1 MDIALIIVFTLL
13 GTAVG
18 SFLNVCIDRLPARKS
33 IIRPPSYCDNCQ
45 RRLSPKELVPVFSF
59 IWLRRRCRSCG
70 ALIPWRVFWVEVC
83 TGILFGFAYWYYM
96 VYPVSPEAVQL
107 AVTIFY
113 SCIFIIIFGI
123 DLEHQLILNRIVYPT
138 MLIAFVLD
146 IVLRQPWLVESA
158 PGVFQSMPDVAA
170 RTVVGITG
178 GATGFVLL
186 LIPALIFFG
195 GMGWGD
201 VKMAGLIGL
210 VVGFPLVFV
219 SILGAIIG
227 GGLLAAILLLLGVKK
242 RGEAIPFGPFLS
254 LAAIVTLFFGNDIF
268 NWYLGLFP

>member
-1 MDIALIIVFTLL
+1 MDIALIIIFTLL

-18 SFLNVCIDRLPARKS
+18 SFLNVCIDRLPERKS
-33 IIRPPSYCDNCQ
+33 IISPPSHCDSCQ
-45 RRLSPKELVPVFSF
+45 RRLTMKDLIPVFSF

-70 ALIPWRVFWVEVC
+70 ALIPWRVFWVEIG
-83 TGILFGFAYWYYM
+83 TGILFGFMYWYYM
-96 VYPVSPEAVQL
+96 VYPESAETLRLV
-107 AVTIFY
+107 VTIFY
-113 SCIFIIIFGI
+113 SCIFVIIFGI

-138 MLIAFVLD
+138 ALIALVLD
-146 IVLRQPWLVESA
+146 ITLSQPWLMEST
-158 PGVFQSMPDVAA
+158 PGAFQSMPDVAG

-178 GATGFVLL
+178 GFTGFVLL
-186 LIPALIFFG
+186 LIPALVFSG

-210 VVGFPLVFV
+210 AVGFPLVFV

-227 GGLLAAILLLLGVKK
+227 GGLLAAILLLSGIKK

-254 LAAIVTLFFGNDIF
+254 LAAIATLLFGNDILS
-268 NWYLGLFP
+268 WYLGLFP

>member
-1 MDIALIIVFTLL
+1 MDIALIIVFVLL

-18 SFLNVCIDRLPARKS
+18 SFLNVCIDRLPARQS
-33 IIRPPSYCDNCQ
+33 VIRPPSYCDTCQ
-45 RRLSPKELVPVFSF
+45 RRLSPMELVPVFSF
-59 IWLRRRCRSCG
+59 VWLRRRCRSCG
-70 ALIPWRVFWVEVC
+70 ALIPWRVFWVEAC

-96 VYPVSPEAVQL
+96 VNPVSPETVQL
-107 AVTIFY
+107 VVTVLY

-123 DLEHQLILNRIVYPT
+123 DLEHQLILNRIVYPA
-138 MLIAFVLD
+138 MLIALVLD
-146 IVLRQPWLVESA
+146 IALHQPWFIESA
-158 PGVFQSMPDVAA
+158 PGAFQSMPDVAA

-186 LIPALIFFG
+186 LIPALIFRG

-227 GGLLAAILLLLGVKK
+227 GGFLAAILLLLGVKK

-254 LAAIVTLFFGNDIF
+254 LAAIVTLLFGNDIF
-268 NWYLGLFP
+268 TWYLGLFP

>member
-1 MDIALIIVFTLL
+1 MDIALIIVITLL

-33 IIRPPSYCDNCQ
+33 IIHPPSYCDSCQ
-45 RRLSPKELVPVFSF
+45 RRLAPKELVPVFSF

-70 ALIPWRVFWVEVC
+70 ALIPWRVFWIEVC

-96 VYPVSPEAVQL
+96 VNPVSPEIVQL
-107 AVTIFY
+107 VVSIFY

-138 MLIAFVLD
+138 MLIALVLD
-146 IVLRQPWLVESA
+146 IVLHQPWLVESA
-158 PGVFQSMPDVAA
+158 PNAFQSMPDIAA

-186 LIPALIFFG
+186 LIPALIFRG

-227 GGLLAAILLLLGVKK
+227 GGLLAAILLLLGIKK

-254 LAAIVTLFFGNDIF
+254 LAAIITLFFGNSIF

>member
-1 MDIALIIVFTLL
+1 MDITLIIVFVLL
-13 GTAVG
+13 GTVIG

-33 IIRPPSYCDNCQ
+33 VIRPPSYCDACQ
-45 RRLSPKELVPVFSF
+45 RRLALMDLIPVFSF
-59 IWLRRRCRSCG
+59 LWLRRRCRSCG
-70 ALIPWRVFWVEVC
+70 ALIPWRVFWVEVG
-83 TGILFGFAYWYYM
+83 TGILFGFIYWHYM
-96 VYPVSPEAVQL
+96 VYPASPETVQL
-107 AVTIFY
+107 VVTAFY
-113 SCIFIIIFGI
+113 SCVFIIIFGI
-123 DLEHQLILNRIVYPT
+123 DLQHQLILNRVVYPIA
-138 MLIAFVLD
+138 LIALVLD
-146 IVLRQPWLVESA
+146 IALQQPWLMESA
-158 PGVFQSMPDVAA
+158 PGVFQSMPDIAA

-186 LIPALIFFG
+186 LIPALVFRG

-227 GGLLAAILLLLGVKK
+227 GGLLAAILLLVGIKK

-254 LAAIVTLFFGNDIF
+254 LAAIATLLFGNDILS
-268 NWYLGLFP
+268 WYLGLFP

>member
-1 MDIALIIVFTLL
+1 MDIALIIVFILL

-33 IIRPPSYCDNCQ
+33 VIRPPSYCDVCQ
-45 RRLSPKELVPVFSF
+45 RRLALKDLIPVFSF

-70 ALIPWRVFWVEVC
+70 ALIPWRVFWVEIG
-83 TGILFGFAYWYYM
+83 TGILFGFIYWYFM
-96 VYPVSPEAVQL
+96 VYPVSPEAVQFV
-107 AVTIFY
+107 VTIFY
-113 SCIFIIIFGI
+113 SCVFIIIFGI

-138 MLIAFVLD
+138 ALIALALG
-146 IVLRQPWLVESA
+146 IVLRQPWLMESA
-158 PGVFQSMPDVAA
+158 PGAFQSMPDVAA

-178 GATGFVLL
+178 GVTGFVLL
-186 LIPALIFFG
+186 LIPALVFRG

-219 SILGAIIG
+219 SILGAIVG
-227 GGLLAAILLLLGVKK
+227 GGLLAAILLLLKIKK

-254 LAAIVTLFFGNDIF
+254 LAAIATLLFGNDILS
-268 NWYLGLFP
+268 WYLGLFP

>member
-1 MDIALIIVFTLL
+1 MI
-13 GTAVG
+13 
-18 SFLNVCIDRLPARKS
+18 
-33 IIRPPSYCDNCQ
+33 
-45 RRLSPKELVPVFSF
+45 
-59 IWLRRRCRSCG
+59 
-70 ALIPWRVFWVEVC
+70 
-83 TGILFGFAYWYYM
+83 
-96 VYPVSPEAVQL
+96 YPTSPEVVQL
-107 AVTIFY
+107 VVTLFY

-138 MLIAFVLD
+138 MLIALVLD
-146 IVLRQPWLVESA
+146 IALSQPWLLESA
-158 PGVFQSMPDVAA
+158 PGAFQSMPDVAA

-178 GATGFVLL
+178 GATGFILL
-186 LIPALIFFG
+186 LIPALIFLG

-210 VVGFPLVFV
+210 AVGFPLVFV

-227 GGLLAAILLLLGVKK
+227 GGLLAAILLLFGIKK

-254 LAAIVTLFFGNDIF
+254 LAAIATLFFGNDIL

>member
-1 MDIALIIVFTLL
+1 MDIVLIIVFVLL
-13 GTAVG
+13 GAAVG
-18 SFLNVCIDRLPARKS
+18 SFLNVCIDRLPERKS
-33 IIRPPSYCDNCQ
+33 LVRPPSHCDSCQ
-45 RRLSPKELVPVFSF
+45 RQLGVKDLVPVFSF
-59 IWLRRRCRSCG
+59 ILLHRRCRSCR
-70 ALIPWRVFWVEVC
+70 ALIPWRVFWVEIGTAV
-83 TGILFGFAYWYYM
+83 LFSFVYWFYM
-96 VYPVSPEAVQL
+96 IYPASPETVQL

-113 SCIFIIIFGI
+113 SCVFIVIFGI

-138 MLIAFVLD
+138 ALIALILD
-146 IVLRQPWLVESA
+146 IALRQPWLMESA
-158 PGVFQSMPDVAA
+158 PGVFQSMPDIAG

-178 GATGFVLL
+178 GATGFILL
-186 LIPALIFFG
+186 LIPALVFRG

-227 GGLLAAILLLLGVKK
+227 GGLLAAVLLLLGIKK

-254 LAAIVTLFFGNDIF
+254 LAVIATLLFGNDILT
-268 NWYLGLFP
+268 WYLGLFS

>member
-1 MDIALIIVFTLL
+1 MDIALIIVFILL

-33 IIRPPSYCDNCQ
+33 VVRPPSYCDVCQ
-45 RRLSPKELVPVFSF
+45 RRLALKDLVPVFSF

-70 ALIPWRVFWVEVC
+70 ALIPWRVFWVEIG
-83 TGILFGFAYWYYM
+83 TGILFGFIYWYFM
-96 VYPVSPEAVQL
+96 VYPASPEAVQFV
-107 AVTIFY
+107 VTIFY
-113 SCIFIIIFGI
+113 SCVFIIIFSI
-123 DLEHQLILNRIVYPT
+123 DLKHQLILNRIVYPVAVVA
-138 MLIAFVLD
+138 LVLD
-146 IVLRQPWLVESA
+146 ISLHQPGLIESA
-158 PGVFQSMPDVAA
+158 PGAFQSMPDVAA

-178 GATGFVLL
+178 GVTGFVLL
-186 LIPALIFFG
+186 LIPALVFRG

-219 SILGAIIG
+219 SILGAIVG
-227 GGLLAAILLLLGVKK
+227 GGLLAAILLLLRIKK

-254 LAAIVTLFFGNDIF
+254 LAAIATLLFGNDILS
-268 NWYLGLFP
+268 WYLGLFP

>member
-1 MDIALIIVFTLL
+1 MDISLIIVFVLL
-13 GTAVG
+13 GAAVG
-18 SFLNVCIDRLPARKS
+18 SFLNVSIDRLPSRKS
-33 IIRPPSYCDNCQ
+33 VVRPPSYCDGCQ
-45 RRLSPKELVPVFSF
+45 RQLAAKDLIPVFSF

-70 ALIPWRVFWVEVC
+70 ALIPWRVFWVEAG
-83 TGILFGFAYWYYM
+83 TGILFGFIYWYFM
-96 VYPVSPEAVQL
+96 VYPASPETLQL
-107 AVTIFY
+107 VVTIFY
-113 SCIFIIIFGI
+113 SCVFIIIFGI

-138 MLIAFVLD
+138 ALIALVLD
-146 IVLRQPWLVESA
+146 IALQQPWLMESA
-158 PGVFQSMPDVAA
+158 PGVFQSIPDVAA

-178 GATGFVLL
+178 GVTGFVLL
-186 LIPALIFFG
+186 LIPALVFRG

-227 GGLLAAILLLLGVKK
+227 GGILAAILLLVRIKK

-254 LAAIVTLFFGNDIF
+254 LAAIATMLFGNDILS
-268 NWYLGLFP
+268 WYLDLFL